1 MNRRRLPATL
11 LVVLATVLSG
21 CASRSAAASRVA
33 SQGPAHKAPAGF
45 LSASQMASVVAETMA
60 TNNRA
65 NASLD
70 LSLLKTYEAGSA
82 LAIDAASYA
91 EAAKVKAISCAYA
104 PFGLKVLQA
113 ATLGSGS
120 YPQRFVVLG
129 TTYELPLRK
138 GCTSVKSACPRPDS
152 LFEFE
157 RSGPASHWR
166 IALEPSAD
174 SGRIVDLATNGPAAR
189 SLTAVQGAAVKRIPR
204 GAAAALQS
212 YGATGRL
219 GPLGAA
225 EFTSKCW
232 TLPNPRAAFEQ
243 YAKSGV
249 SESQIY
255 SPIAGEASLP
265 LAGGAAL
272 AIFALGFKSTLV
284 PASSGSSIDWISDPA
299 VDPVT
304 ALLPSG
310 QYGRIV
316 ERGQLELCAVTA
328 SRGGFRIIGAYAG
341 VTSITGVKGSSA
353 GGSGGGG
360 VLVSYPIG

>member
-1 MNRRRLPATL
+1 VAL
-11 LVVLATVLSG
+11 LAVLVTVLSG
-21 CASRSAAASRVA
+21 CASQSAAASRVA
-33 SQGPAHKAPAGF
+33 SRRPAHKAAAGF
-45 LSASQMASVVAETMA
+45 LSYSQMASVVAETMA

-91 EAAKVKAISCAYA
+91 ESRKVTGISCAYA

-113 ATLGSGS
+113 ATLGSGA

-138 GCTSVKSACPRPDS
+138 GCTSAKSACPTPDS

-166 IALEPSAD
+166 IVLEPSAD
-174 SGRIVDLATNGPAAR
+174 SGRIVDLATNGSSAR
-189 SLTAVQGAAVKRIPR
+189 SLTAAQAASAQRVPHAAAV
-204 GAAAALQS
+204 ALQS
-212 YGATGRL
+212 YGVTGRL
-219 GPLGAA
+219 GPLSAA

-232 TLPNPRAAFEQ
+232 LLPSPRAAFEQ
-243 YAKSGV
+243 YAKGGV

-255 SPIAGEASLP
+255 SPMSGEVSLP

-272 AIFALGFKSTLV
+272 AIFVLGVKSTLV
-284 PASSGSSIDWISDPA
+284 PASRGSSIDWISDPA
-299 VDPVT
+299 ADPVT

-310 QYGRIV
+310 QYSRIT
-316 ERGQLELCAVTA
+316 ERGQLELGAVTSA
-328 SRGGFRIIGAYAG
+328 RGGFRIIGAYTG
-341 VTSITGVKGSSA
+341 VTSIAGVKGSSP
-353 GGSGGGG
+353 GGSGSGG